1 MCDVSPLLCMY
12 ARIPVIITL
21 IFRGGDGIANY
32 EGWYRSEF
40 AVKQMRANIKEI
52 SINLKIHHILVL
64 GNLKYLRHI
73 PFVINSSLL

>member
-52 SINLKIHHILVL
+52 SINLKIHHMFLL
-64 GNLKYLRHI
+64 
-73 PFVINSSLL
+73 SLIQVCYNHNYNVNTQM